1 MLQVVSTPSG
11 RAALSIDGEL
21 RTEANAG
28 AFAFDGMIICA
39 VEERSHTHTLTPTLA
54 LTLIL
59 T

>member
-39 VEERSHTHTLTPTLA
+39 VEERSLTP
-54 LTLIL
+54 
-59 T
+59 